1 MQQIEHMEQIELIK
15 PSQLMELIKQ
25 VELDKDR
32 KVWANKANG
41 ESKTEYTIYIQL
53 LKHKEQE
60 KVLELIER
68 VELTPQIE

>member
-25 VELDKDR
+25 VELDK
-32 KVWANKANG
+32 VWANKANG

-53 LKHKEQE
+53 LKHKEQVN
-60 KVLELIER
+60 VLELIEH
-68 VELTPQIE
+68 VQLTPQIE